1 MRQVPMNVN
10 YLVIGAGR
18 MATHFCHYLSLL
30 KIPYQQWARKTH
42 QISTLKEAI
51 SPATHILLLINDKAI
66 SSFAKKWQQPNDH
79 KTWVHFSG
87 QLNLPNVQ
95 GAHPLMTFTHQ
106 LYDLATYQSVP
117 FILTEN
123 APLLANLLPLL
134 PNPVQVIPSEL
145 KTYYHA
151 MCVISGNFTCL
162 VWQKMFL
169 SFAESLNIPPET
181 AVPYFKQIMKNILTS
196 PNDCLTGPLVRGDQ
210 ATIGAHLH
218 ALQDDDFLPI
228 YQAVLHY
235 VKPKETA

>member
-1 MRQVPMNVN
+1 MRQVPFVTS
-10 YLVIGAGR
+10 YLVIGSGR

-42 QISTLKEAI
+42 RENTLKDAI
-51 SPATHILLLINDKAI
+51 SQATHILLLIKDTAI
-66 SSFAKKWQQPNDH
+66 STFAKKWQTPNDH

-87 QLNLPNVQ
+87 QLHLPNVQ

-117 FILTEN
+117 FILTED
-123 APLLANLLPLL
+123 APILAELLPHL
-134 PNPVQVIPSEL
+134 PNQAQVIPAAL

-162 VWQKMFL
+162 VWQKMFQ
-169 SFAESLNIPPET
+169 SFTDTLNIPPKT
-181 AVPYFKQIMKNILTS
+181 AEPYFKQIMKNILSS
-196 PNDCLTGPLVRGDQ
+196 PNNCLTGPLVRGDKG
-210 ATIGAHLH
+210 TIGAHLN

-228 YQAVLHY
+228 YQAVLQY
-235 VKPKETA
+235 VKHEETV